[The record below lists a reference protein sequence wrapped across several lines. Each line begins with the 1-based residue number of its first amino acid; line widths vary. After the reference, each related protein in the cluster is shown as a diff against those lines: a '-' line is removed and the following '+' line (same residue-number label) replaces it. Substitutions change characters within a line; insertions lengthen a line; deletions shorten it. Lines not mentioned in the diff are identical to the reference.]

1 MTIPAGT
8 ARRRGLLGI
17 TVVIVAVLFVPA
29 AYGHGLGLDTAP
41 PFTIDGEQLSV
52 TVEIPSYAESHDR
65 RTVTVT
71 AADGQ
76 GEPVRDVTY
85 LIGLYRGEQM
95 LFRNYFQGGERLS
108 MDLVAADG
116 ETTIRGEQEPSLGA
130 WRAEPGSQLE
140 VAGSAFAQGGLY
152 TFEIEVRAIGGPQ
165 GVVEG
170 LGTRTADVTVV
181 DESEF
186 VRPAGDGQVEFTTRS
201 YFDSVQQLEYDH
213 ESGTVTFDMPF
224 DWAAEQISHVPV
236 VHVEVRF
243 PKDFA
248 RLASPGYSGSL
259 NGVELFNSSVIVD
272 DYTSESQRIVHFV
285 LLQEHVRF
293 VKNNGGGQDGMQ
305 FLLVPVDEASFPVMA
320 WTRDESLRVDLSWD
334 PPEIVPGQQTRFVFT
349 IRDGATAEPL
359 RDSSYDFVVSQ
370 GGQELYRQSGN
381 ARVGGD
387 YADYT
392 FPEDGGGP
400 AVIRFENLRGTG
412 QATEFGVVVA
422 PEFGLAALVLALAAA
437 PAVLLRFRPAR
448 L

>member
-1 MTIPAGT
+1 MLPAVL
-8 ARRRGLLGI
+8 A
-17 TVVIVAVLFVPA
+17 VALFVPA

-41 PFTIDGEQLSV
+41 PFTIGGEQLTV
-52 TVEIPSYAESHDR
+52 TVEIPSYAEIADR

-71 AADGQ
+71 AEDAG

-116 ETTIRGEQEPSLGA
+116 EVRIRGEQEPSLGA
-130 WRAEPGSQLE
+130 WRAAPGSPLE
-140 VAGSAFAQGGLY
+140 VAGSALAEGGLY

-186 VRPAGDGQVEFTTRS
+186 ERPAGDGTVEFVTRS
-201 YFDSVQQLEYDH
+201 YFDSVTGLDYDH
-213 ESGTVTFDMPF
+213 ESRAVSLRMPF
-224 DWAAEQISHVPV
+224 DWGAERVSHVPV

-243 PKDFA
+243 PKDFE

-259 NGVELFNSSVIVD
+259 NGVELFDSSVIVD
-272 DYTSESQRIVHFV
+272 DYSSESHRIVHFV
-285 LLQEHVRF
+285 LLQDHIRF
-293 VKNNGGGQDGMQ
+293 VKNSGGGQGGME
-305 FLLVPVDEASFPVMA
+305 FSLLPVDEASFPVSA

-359 RDSSYDFVVSQ
+359 RDSSYEFVVLQ
-370 GGQELYRQSGN
+370 GGQELHRQSGN

-387 YADYT
+387 YADYA

-400 AVIRFENLRGTG
+400 ATVRFEDLRGTG

-437 PAVLLRFRPAR
+437 PAVLLRFRAR

>member
-1 MTIPAGT
+1 MLCA
-8 ARRRGLLGI
+8 AVALAAALL
-17 TVVIVAVLFVPA
+17 APA
-29 AYGHGLGLDTAP
+29 AHGHGLGLDTAP
-41 PFTIDGEQLSV
+41 PFTIAGEQLSV
-52 TVEIPSYAESHDR
+52 TVEIPSYAQSSDR

-71 AADGQ
+71 AADGD
-76 GEPVRDVTY
+76 GELVRDVTY

-108 MDLVAADG
+108 MDLVASDG
-116 ETTIRGEQEPSLGA
+116 DISIRGEQEPSLGA

-140 VAGSAFAQGGLY
+140 VAGSAFARGGLY

-170 LGTRTADVTVV
+170 LGARTADVTIV

-186 VRPAGDGQVEFTTRS
+186 MRPAGDGQVEFTTRS
-201 YFDSVQQLEYDH
+201 YFDSVQRLDYDD
-213 ESGTVTFDMPF
+213 ESGTVTLQMPF
-224 DWAAEQISHVPV
+224 DWRAERIAHVPV

-243 PKDFA
+243 PKDFEG
-248 RLASPGYSGSL
+248 LASPGYSGSL
-259 NGVELFNSSVIVD
+259 NGVDLFDSSVIVD

-293 VKNNGGGQDGMQ
+293 VKNNGGGQDGMT
-305 FLLVPVDEASFPVMA
+305 FSLVPVDEASFPIMA

-359 RDSSYDFVVSQ
+359 RDSSYDFVVLQ
-370 GGQELYRQSGN
+370 GGQELHRQSGN

-400 AVIRFENLRGTG
+400 AVIRFDNLRGTG

-422 PEFGLAALVLALAAA
+422 PEFGLVVLVLALAAA
-437 PAVLLRFRPAR
+437 PAVLLRSRYAR